1 MDKWQQQEFPMT
13 LADFDFLR
21 NLAYS
26 HTGIVLPE
34 RKKQMVYSR
43 LSRRLRTLSFK
54 TFSQYCRYLETN
66 TQELP
71 EFINALTTNLTAFFR
86 EKHHFVHLDKQICPQ
101 WLANKQKRIRIWS
114 AACSTGEEAYSI
126 AMTLYGRIDLN
137 LFDLK
142 ILATDLNTQVL
153 ETAKKGIYSA
163 EVLPTIP
170 ANFSSKYTKPL
181 PKTEHFLIK
190 QRIKDLV
197 HFKQLNLLQPWPM
210 NGPFDVIFCRNVFIY
225 FDSETKKRII
235 KKFRTLLSDGGYL
248 IIGHSES
255 INDFAADFEFV
266 GQTIYRAKQ
275 RSAPFLS
282 SHQQQLQG
290 AE

>member
-1 MDKWQQQEFPMT
+1 MS

-26 HTGIVLPE
+26 QTGIVLPE

-43 LSRRLRTLSFK
+43 LSRRIRFLKLNS
-54 TFSQYCRYLETN
+54 FSQYCHYLDNN

-86 EKHHFVHLDKQICPQ
+86 EKHHFVYLDKQICPQ
-101 WLANKQKRIRIWS
+101 WLAKKQKRIRIWS

-126 AMTLYGRIDLN
+126 AMTLYGQIDLS
-137 LFDLK
+137 LFDVK

-153 ETAKKGIYSA
+153 ETAKKAIYST
-163 EVLPTIP
+163 EVLSTIP
-170 ANFSSKYTKPL
+170 ANFATKYTKRL
-181 PKTEHFLIK
+181 ANNAQFSIK
-190 QRIKDLV
+190 QRIKDVV

-210 NGPFDVIFCRNVFIY
+210 SGPFDVIFCRNVFIY
-225 FDSETKKRII
+225 FDSDTKKRII
-235 KKFRTLLSDGGYL
+235 KKFRALLSDGGYL

-255 INDFAADFEFV
+255 INDFTTDFEFI
-266 GQTIYRAKQ
+266 GQTIYRA
-275 RSAPFLS
+275 RNRTAPC
-282 SHQQQLQG
+282 
-290 AE
+290 

>member
-1 MDKWQQQEFPMT
+1 VDKWQQQEFPMSI
-13 LADFDFLR
+13 ADFDFLR

-26 HTGIVLPE
+26 QTGIVLPE

-43 LSRRLRTLSFK
+43 LSRRIRTLRLS
-54 TFSQYCRYLETN
+54 TFSQYCHYLENN
-66 TQELP
+66 THELP

-101 WLANKQKRIRIWS
+101 WLASKQKRIRIWS

-137 LFDLK
+137 LFDVK

-170 ANFSSKYTKPL
+170 ANFSAKYIKTL
-181 PKTEHFLIK
+181 PNTEQFSIK

-210 NGPFDVIFCRNVFIY
+210 SGPFDVIFCRNVFIY
-225 FDSETKKRII
+225 FDSDTKQRII
-235 KKFRTLLSDGGYL
+235 KKFRALLNDGGYL
-248 IIGHSES
+248 IIGHAET

-266 GQTIYRAKQ
+266 GHTIYRARKRKVPFSPLFKQ
-275 RSAPFLS
+275 
-282 SHQQQLQG
+282 QE